1 MVTSVPLE
9 TRKKHQGQYEK
20 GNGKEKVAFLI
31 EKENSLGKT
40 KQNRTN
46 MNLFG

>member
-9 TRKKHQGQYEK
+9 TRKKHQGHCEK
-20 GNGKEKVAFLI
+20 GNGKEKVACLI

-40 KQNRTN
+40 KQNLTN
-46 MNLFG
+46 MNLFE